1 MSLFRYAS
9 TAATLLNDHREK
21 LLEKQRR
28 WEELLAI
35 AEQEWTLGSESFEKE
50 SEISYGWDMETYK
63 HFYGDKVEPLPSS
76 VYSGIS
82 PRAPTPPPDSSEFS
96 EFSEFI
102 SSDSDTEPC
111 DLTLSNEHPV
121 TRRNSPQEGREH
133 NVMEPPFLT
142 ADWDNDNFPR
152 SHNDNEVNGTE

>member
-50 SEISYGWDMETYK
+50 SEISYGWDTETYE

-76 VYSGIS
+76 VYSG
-82 PRAPTPPPDSSEFS
+82 T
-96 EFSEFI
+96 
-102 SSDSDTEPC
+102 
-111 DLTLSNEHPV
+111 TLKRKSY
-121 TRRNSPQEGREH
+121 
-133 NVMEPPFLT
+133 PF
-142 ADWDNDNFPR
+142 DPG
-152 SHNDNEVNGTE
+152 SHLETF